1 MKNTIM
7 MLASRAAETVENAG
21 GTIAENMPETAKQG
35 GLEQFLT
42 HALPIIG
49 WGFLATFVVVL
60 ALIGIVALLNKVTN
74 RKKK

>member
-1 MKNTIM
+1 M
-7 MLASRAAETVENAG
+7 MLASEAAEKLEGSG
-21 GTIAENMPETAKQG
+21 GTIADKMPETAKQG

-49 WGFLATFVVVL
+49 WGFLATFAVILV
-60 ALIGIVALLNKVTN
+60 LIGITALLNKVTN